1 MTLHPGKFH
10 SGKSGQF
17 GQAMTE
23 MVIAASFVLIP
34 LLLLIPWLG
43 KYIDLH
49 QSAIQAARY
58 EAWEYTVWY
67 NDVATEAPAGAVD
80 GSGSQITMPEKS
92 IAELQAEARQRFF
105 SREAYANIPTTE
117 ANDESDLIGEGN
129 WDIADANPLWQDHL
143 GNSLL
148 ANTTTIDSTLESF
161 DVTPNNNTSNSLDTP
176 LKIDELVFNA
186 ANNAG
191 GAIANLIA
199 GATPTFEIH
208 NLKGYSHTQ
217 MTIPIVS
224 QPGLISFGTISGSFA
239 IGATQQTFIIPV
251 NTRAAVLS
259 DGWNAGGR
267 YHAKDQ
273 VGEITIARKLGSL
286 SDKFTA
292 LSEYGALRS
301 VPHMHPS
308 WVTATGEFADLL
320 ECGDDRWDGWGP
332 RSVPDVFGQGGVPAD
347 DNDGSLW
354 TGYVDM
360 GAIHPDR
367 LHKIASS
374 DYTVEANPIG
384 GHNCPNNSCKFTY
397 SDSYQYPW
405 ADPAVDDH
413 LVAPDDCIK

>member
-1 MTLHPGKFH
+1 MTSHPGKFL
-10 SGKSGQF
+10 SGKSGQS

-34 LLLLIPWLG
+34 LFLLIPWLG
-43 KYIDLH
+43 KYIDLQ

-80 GSGSQITMPEKS
+80 QNGSQITMPEKS

-117 ANDESDLIGEGN
+117 ANDESDLINEGN
-129 WDIADANPLWQDHL
+129 WDIADANPLWKDHL

-161 DVTPNNNTSNSLDTP
+161 DVIANNNTSNSLETP
-176 LKIDELVFNA
+176 LEIDELIFDA
-186 ANNAG
+186 ATGAG

-199 GATPTFEIH
+199 GATPTFEIDIP
-208 NLKGYSHTQ
+208 KGYSHTQ

-224 QPGLISFGTISGSFA
+224 QPGLVSFGTISGSFA
-239 IGATQQTFIIPV
+239 IGATHQTFIIPV

-273 VGEITIARKLGSL
+273 VGEMSIARKLTSL
-286 SDKFTA
+286 SDK
-292 LSEYGALRS
+292 
-301 VPHMHPS
+301 M
-308 WVTATGEFADLL
+308 TGLIPGKMTSDLMILAPGNSGFADML
-320 ECGDDRWDGWGP
+320 ECGDDR
-332 RSVPDVFGQGGVPAD
+332 GGAWIDPPSD

-367 LHKIASS
+367 LHKLTTA
-374 DYTVEANPIG
+374 YTVDANHIG
-384 GHNCPNNSCKFTY
+384 GSGDGHDCPDNSCKFTY

-405 ADPAVDDH
+405 ADPAVDDL

>member
-1 MTLHPGKFH
+1 MTLHTGKFL
-10 SGKSGQF
+10 SGKSGQS

-23 MVIAASFVLIP
+23 MIIAASFVLIP
-34 LLLLIPWLG
+34 LFLLIPWLG

-67 NDVATEAPAGAVD
+67 NDVASEAPAGAVD
-80 GSGSQITMPEKS
+80 KNGSQITMPEKS

-105 SREAYANIPTTE
+105 SKAAYSSIPAEA
-117 ANDESDLIGEGN
+117 DLVNEGS
-129 WDIADANPLWQDHL
+129 WDITNTNPLWQDHH

-161 DVTPNNNTSNSLDTP
+161 DVTPNNNTSNSLETP
-176 LKIDELVFNA
+176 LEIDELIFDA
-186 ANNAG
+186 ATGAG

-199 GATPTFEIH
+199 GATPTFGID

-224 QPGLISFGTISGSFA
+224 QPGLVSFGTLSGSFA

-273 VGEITIARKLGSL
+273 VGEITIARKLTSL

-292 LSEYGALRS
+292 LSDYKAIKVSG
-301 VPHMHPS
+301 HMHPTL
-308 WVTATGEFADLL
+308 VTATGEFADLL
-320 ECGDDRWDGWGP
+320 ECGDLRLDGWGVSSP
-332 RSVPDVFGQGGVPAD
+332 PVVTIPAD
-347 DNDGSLW
+347 DEDGSLW

-367 LHKIASS
+367 LHAFVGTN
-374 DYTVEANPIG
+374 YTVEANPIG
-384 GHNCPNNSCKFTY
+384 GHNCTDNICNFSYNDPTY
-397 SDSYQYPW
+397 KYPW
-405 ADPAVDDH
+405 ADPAEDDQ
-413 LVAPDDCIK
+413 LVAPNDCIK

>member
-1 MTLHPGKFH
+1 MTLHPGKFL
-10 SGKSGQF
+10 SGKSRQS

-34 LLLLIPWLG
+34 LFLLIPWLG
-43 KYIDLH
+43 KYIDLQ

-67 NDVATEAPAGAVD
+67 NDVATEAPAGAVNEN
-80 GSGSQITMPEKS
+80 GSQITMPEKS

-117 ANDESDLIGEGN
+117 ANDDSDLINEGN
-129 WDIADANPLWQDHL
+129 WDITDANPLWQDHL

-161 DVTPNNNTSNSLDTP
+161 DDTPKNNTTNSSDFETP
-176 LKIDELVFNA
+176 LEIDELIFDA
-186 ANNAG
+186 AQGGG
-191 GAIANLIA
+191 GAIANLIT
-199 GATPTFEIH
+199 GATPTFGID

-217 MTIPIVS
+217 MTIPIES
-224 QPGLISFGTISGSFA
+224 QPGLVSFGTISGDYA
-239 IGATQQTFIIPV
+239 IGATHQTFMLPV

-267 YHAKDQ
+267 YHARHQ
-273 VGEITIARKLGSL
+273 VDEMTIARKLQSL
-286 SDKFTA
+286 SDKFTG
-292 LSEYGALRS
+292 LSAYDGMEDELQSPKAPGNN
-301 VPHMHPS
+301 
-308 WVTATGEFADLL
+308 GFADLL
-320 ECGDDRWDGWGP
+320 ECEQARGTAWGP
-332 RSVPDVFGQGGVPAD
+332 GAPSD

-367 LHKIASS
+367 LHKFTSN
-374 DYTVEANPIG
+374 YTVATNHIG
-384 GHNCPNNSCKFTY
+384 GTGDGHDCTDNSCNFTY

-405 ADPAVDDH
+405 ADPEVDDL
-413 LVAPDDCIK
+413 LVAPDDCIQ

>member
-10 SGKSGQF
+10 SGKSGQS

-80 GSGSQITMPEKS
+80 DSGSKIAMPEKS

-199 GATPTFEIH
+199 GATPTFGIH
-208 NLKGYSHTQ
+208 NLKGYSHTR
-217 MTIPIVS
+217 MTIPIES
-224 QPGLISFGTISGSFA
+224 QPGLVSFGTISGSFA

-273 VGEITIARKLGSL
+273 VGEITIARKLKSL

-292 LSEYGALRS
+292 LSEYQAIKGS
-301 VPHMHPS
+301 GHMDTTNK
-308 WVTATGEFADLL
+308 TATGEFADLL
-320 ECGDDRWDGWGP
+320 ECGDLRLDGWGP
-332 RSVPDVFGQGGVPAD
+332 SSPLVPIPAD
-347 DNDGSLW
+347 DEDGSLW

-374 DYTVEANPIG
+374 DYTVEADPIG
-384 GHNCPNNSCKFTY
+384 GHNCSGNTCNFDY
-397 SDSYQYPW
+397 NISYDYPW
-405 ADPAVDDH
+405 ADPAEDDQ